1 MLKTVL
7 SLGANGSMEGKGAA
21 EDIALLC
28 MILELAR
35 VYELC
40 MRHYSLSAL
49 VNTPNC
55 GRLMEPKHDEESG

>member
-35 VYELC
+35 FMNCACAIIVYL
-40 MRHYSLSAL
+40 HL

-55 GRLMEPKHDEESG
+55 KRLMEPKHDEESG

>member
-28 MILELAR
+28 MILELAK

-40 MRHYSLSAL
+40 MLHYSLSAF
-49 VNTPNC
+49 
-55 GRLMEPKHDEESG
+55 GQYS

>member
-28 MILELAR
+28 MILELAK

-40 MRHYSLSAL
+40 MRHYSLSAFGQYSL
-49 VNTPNC
+49 LWKVDGT
-55 GRLMEPKHDEESG
+55 KA

>member
-40 MRHYSLSAL
+40 MRHYSLSA
-49 VNTPNC
+49 C
-55 GRLMEPKHDEESG
+55 GQYS

>member
-28 MILELAR
+28 MIFIELAK

-40 MRHYSLSAL
+40 MRHYSLSAF
-49 VNTPNC
+49 
-55 GRLMEPKHDEESG
+55 GQYS